1 MAATQHYALRPK
13 SDLTLLYCFGPVC
26 DRKWPLYDW
35 GPKNS
40 GVESPEGSGKYYNDG
55 LNAFCEN
62 FRKAMRWHTEGQS
75 YLPTAYLDYDVPT
88 QQDWN
93 TPVDKVVP
101 EEQWVHN
108 LEHSGVVALYNC
120 PQGCPDLLAKLAAFK
135 QTGVRSKFGYVKLLV
150 QPYDKL
156 PNKLTLVAWN
166 FYLRLADYDEA
177 AVRSFFT
184 THQDKG
190 PEPDTP

>member
-1 MAATQHYALRPK
+1 VLIIGGGLLLIIALAAVVAAAAGANQPAVAPLTLGAATAPAAGFTPGADVIGKEMAVPNMGGQHIAVGQPHAPYNSLPPT
-13 SDLTLLYCFGPVC
+13 SGPH
-26 DRKWPLYDW
+26 YDT
-35 GPKNS
+35 P
-40 GVESPEGSGKYYNDG
+40 
-55 LNAFCEN
+55 A
-62 FRKAMRWHTEGQS
+62 
-75 YLPTAYLDYDVPT
+75 
-88 QQDWN
+88 DWN

-166 FYLRLADYDEA
+166 FYLRLADYDDA
-177 AVRSFFT
+177 AVRTFFT
-184 THQDKG
+184 AHQDKG